1 MRWAPVGAGNS
12 SSSVKAAGARPVHG
26 GTYGHLQRF
35 QIETPGLA
43 PTLEN
48 DPQELIYFA
57 RDLLTDRF
65 GRFFSCSV
73 SDSSSIGR
81 RWQIL
86 ALVTINSRLSCWKL
100 RNSATSRSALRAA
113 AGVDND
119 SERVL
124 PSTL

>member
-48 DPQELIYFA
+48 DPQESIYFA

-65 GRFFSCSV
+65 GRFFSCPV

-81 RWQIL
+81 
-86 ALVTINSRLSCWKL
+86 K
-100 RNSATSRSALRAA
+100 
-113 AGVDND
+113 
-119 SERVL
+119 
-124 PSTL
+124 